1 VADKFDALTDEDVR
15 QIAALVELLD
25 RSSFDYL
32 QVDVGHLKVTVGKG
46 MPPAAGWSAPAPA
59 MALEAPQ
66 SAPAPVAQTKPAA
79 PNAAAH
85 GEDVVAV
92 KAPMI
97 GRFYAQPEPGAAP
110 FVTLGMQVSATTTV
124 GLIEVMKVYTSVE
137 AAVDGVISEVCV
149 QDGAF
154 VEFGAVLFLIKKTA
168 GAAAPK
174 RSHATAKAR
183 AGR

>member
-1 VADKFDALTDEDVR
+1 RAGKRYAHGRFVAYVYAACNIIVAIIENRLIIGTWHEEPSVADKFDALTDEDVR

-110 FVTLGMQVSATTTV
+110 FVTLGMQVSATT
-124 GLIEVMKVYTSVE
+124 
-137 AAVDGVISEVCV
+137 
-149 QDGAF
+149 
-154 VEFGAVLFLIKKTA
+154 
-168 GAAAPK
+168 
-174 RSHATAKAR
+174 
-183 AGR
+183 